1 MKDEIIHVGAAPDGA
16 ILEFPFSACYFMKV
30 CNPYSGV
37 GGVVE
42 LLRGAYFTYADLE
55 KRGVGQYCKIVYKN
69 LDALY
74 REDKE

>member
-1 MKDEIIHVGAAPDGA
+1 MNEIIHVSAAPDGA

-30 CNPYSGV
+30 CNPYTGV

-55 KRGVGQYCKIVYKN
+55 KRGVGQYCKVIHKD

-74 REDKE
+74 YEDEE